1 MQCLMRLKKQCIDEN
16 AGDVTIVVMMMLVVM
31 PLSITLQAASPVPER
46 PKYQDALA
54 REPVL
59 PFFFSLLRHVVS
71 TRPREGYGNPGRI
84 VGFDEVQPGGR
95 EENP

>member
-1 MQCLMRLKKQCIDEN
+1 MRLKKQCIDEN

-31 PLSITLQAASPVPER
+31 PLSKTLQAASPVPER

-59 PFFFSLLRHVVS
+59 PFFSPFSGMSCQQDRAKDMVTLG
-71 TRPREGYGNPGRI
+71 E
-84 VGFDEVQPGGR
+84 
-95 EENP
+95 